1 MNKLVG
7 VSENCSGRFGAR
19 FSMWRD
25 NDRNLSRKIGVACF
39 GGLSEPE
46 ATQEKRLLNIAWLGS
61 QKCGY
66 QKRGLPRRSVKSPWR
81 PTSENRERILP
92 MYESADSGVKVML
105 HGTIF
110 NDNF

>member
-46 ATQEKRLLNIAWLGS
+46 ATQEKRLLNIA
-61 QKCGY
+61 
-66 QKRGLPRRSVKSPWR
+66 
-81 PTSENRERILP
+81 
-92 MYESADSGVKVML
+92 
-105 HGTIF
+105 
-110 NDNF
+110 